1 MATWSS
7 ASPTVPRPNRVICV
21 RPRAWPTSL
30 TDAPSR
36 AADGSAAAF
45 LRSAVHTAAVGARRA
60 GRRHHLRHVAQP
72 AACAVLRWL
81 GRRRARAASVRSGVG
96 VRPVGVCSGPQRR
109 HGGRRLHSRTP
120 GGFADRRGGLGPVSE
135 GACTGAGSL
144 FCVGA
149 VFGPDRRLA
158 CRQYSEPRKAD
169 VGDAEPDGRLRPA
182 AWHRVCGWLRV
193 RPPGRWLRHPQRQ
206 LHSRPWSA
214 SGAG

>member
-1 MATWSS
+1 MMMITWIPSS
-7 ASPTVPRPNRVICV
+7 ASPTGQAKTAPPQTVAHITSGSPRHRAVMIRAAARQARSAA
-21 RPRAWPTSL
+21 RPAASCGQSTGSKGATLPPSPQCAPPTS
-30 TDAPSR
+30 PSR
-36 AADGSAAAF
+36 SLSRGGS
-45 LRSAVHTAAVGARRA
+45 
-60 GRRHHLRHVAQP
+60 
-72 AACAVLRWL
+72 
-81 GRRRARAASVRSGVG
+81 
-96 VRPVGVCSGPQRR
+96 
-109 HGGRRLHSRTP
+109 
-120 GGFADRRGGLGPVSE
+120 ADRRGGLGPVSQ

-158 CRQYSEPRKAD
+158 CRQDSEPGKAD